1 MGIEADLRTWISRP
15 TDPSD
20 RPEVEV
26 LLASS
31 LMVLPSS
38 FIVLY
43 VISGGQGKVVVGGVT
58 VPV

>member
-1 MGIEADLRTWISRP
+1 MDFT
-15 TDPSD
+15 SD

-43 VISGGQGKVVVGGVT
+43 VISGGQGKVVVGGVA